1 MRKFCYILIFL
12 IFCLNTKAQKYGVS
26 IGYAYSL
33 NAIKFDE
40 RYQSDINRRYKDVSS
55 KQLLFPNLFLRPYVR
70 LHNRISLFTGADLL
84 RFKFRCTENI
94 YSTGEG
100 WVPQLYKIN
109 ELHIPFGLRFSTN
122 EYKEKHTTLIYGG
135 IFWRYLWG
143 KEWINPTNS
152 EPNFSNSPHKANI
165 SIIYSNQS
173 ELISNFIIGIQHQI
187 KLNNYSNFSF
197 DTFFKYIPTSID
209 SGNSGAIMNGLPNYY
224 NKFSFHLAIGITL
237 MKPPKQKEEE
247 ASKVFRLDD

>member
-1 MRKFCYILIFL
+1 MKKGIYIFIFI

-33 NAIKFDE
+33 NTIKFDE

-55 KQLLFPNLFLRPYVR
+55 KQLLFPNLFIRPYVR
-70 LHNRISLFTGADLL
+70 LHNRISLFAGADLL

-100 WVPQLYKIN
+100 WVPQLYKIH

-143 KEWINPTNS
+143 KEWINATNS
-152 EPNFSNSPHKANI
+152 EPNFSQSPHNANFR
-165 SIIYSNQS
+165 IIHSNPS
-173 ELISNFIIGIQHQI
+173 DLVLNFIVGVQYQI
-187 KLNNYSNFSF
+187 KLNKYSTLNFEAF
-197 DTFFKYIPTSID
+197 GKYIPTEVS
-209 SGNSGAIMNGLPNYY
+209 SGNLNTIMAG
-224 NKFSFHLAIGITL
+224 
-237 MKPPKQKEEE
+237 
-247 ASKVFRLDD
+247 